1 MPAAISFHAVLEP
14 GGPSFMP
21 TQVVAVPE
29 AVCTA
34 LGRSTKRVVCTI
46 GRRSGRLGLL
56 PATGSGRY
64 LLLRKDLCQQ
74 LGLAIGQGLTLVLL
88 PDPEPDRVTVP
99 AELAESLAAWPEA
112 EATYQPLNS
121 SMKRAM
127 ARHVAD
133 AKTAETRARRAVQLA
148 ERLARGGPPVSG
160 WGMNRTRRANTFTLM
175 SLPYHRLI
183 VKIGSNVL
191 TQPNGLP
198 DLNRLAALVAQV
210 AVLHAQGLEVI
221 VVSSGAVAAGRSLLT
236 LPPKTDA
243 VRSRQV
249 LAAVGQV
256 KLLGLYAELLAGHGL
271 LGAQVLVTKE
281 DFRDRQHYQ
290 NMQNCFL
297 ELLQQQVVPIVNEN
311 DVVAVTELMFTDND
325 ELAGLIAAQLSAD
338 ALIILTNVDGIFDG
352 DPQAPGAQVIRE
364 ITPGAT
370 GFAGF
375 VTAQRSQ
382 FGRGGMLTKC
392 HMAHKVAKLG
402 IGVHIAN
409 GRTDDILPAVLAGTA
424 VNTWFRP
431 GKTASGKKKW
441 LAHATAQ
448 AVVRVNA
455 GARAA
460 LTAPGHAS
468 SLLPVGVVAI
478 EGTFQK
484 GDIVQLIDDASGHAF
499 ALGIAEYGADRALE
513 GLGQQHKRALVH
525 YDYLFLNPDA

>member
-1 MPAAISFHAVLEP
+1 MP
-14 GGPSFMP
+14 
-21 TQVVAVPE
+21 
-29 AVCTA
+29 
-34 LGRSTKRVVCTI
+34 
-46 GRRSGRLGLL
+46 
-56 PATGSGRY
+56 
-64 LLLRKDLCQQ
+64 
-74 LGLAIGQGLTLVLL
+74 
-88 PDPEPDRVTVP
+88 
-99 AELAESLAAWPEA
+99 
-112 EATYQPLNS
+112 
-121 SMKRAM
+121 
-127 ARHVAD
+127 
-133 AKTAETRARRAVQLA
+133 
-148 ERLARGGPPVSG
+148 
-160 WGMNRTRRANTFTLM
+160 
-175 SLPYHRLI
+175 LPYRRLV

-191 TQPNGLP
+191 TRPNGLP
-198 DLNRLAALVAQV
+198 DLGRLAALVAQV
-210 AVLHAQGLEVI
+210 AALHAQGLEII

-325 ELAGLIAAQLSAD
+325 ELAGLIAAQLNAD
-338 ALIILTNVDGIFDG
+338 ALVLLTNVDGIFDG
-352 DPQAPGAQVIRE
+352 DPGAPGAQVIRE
-364 ITPGAT
+364 IAPGAT

-392 HMAHKVAKLG
+392 HMAQRVARLG

-409 GRTDDILPAVLAGTA
+409 GRTDGILPALLAGTA
-424 VNTWFRP
+424 VSTWFRP

-441 LAHATAQ
+441 LAHAQAAAQ

-460 LTAPGHAS
+460 LTAAGHAS

-484 GDIVQLIDDASGHAF
+484 GDIVRLADDASGRAF
-499 ALGIAEYGADRALE
+499 ALGIAEYGADKALE
-513 GLGQQHKRALVH
+513 WLGQQHRRALVH